1 MNPELTKPPILCSEQ
16 SWHLPDAKTELL
28 KVRIPELNSDSQTDQ
43 TQLFY
48 FFSDSQ
54 TDQTQLFYFLTHIF
68 SELSVHKLENIVKFQ
83 YYTYCV
89 THSTK
94 EAVMK
99 LY

>member
-48 FFSDSQ
+48 F
-54 TDQTQLFYFLTHIF
+54 LTHIF
-68 SELSVHKLENIVKFQ
+68 SELSVHKLENIVRFQ